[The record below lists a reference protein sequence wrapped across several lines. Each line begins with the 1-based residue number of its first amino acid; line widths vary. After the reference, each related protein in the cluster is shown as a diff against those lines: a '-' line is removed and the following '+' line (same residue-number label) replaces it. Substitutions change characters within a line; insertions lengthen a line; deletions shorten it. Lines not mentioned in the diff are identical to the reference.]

1 MQICEKAKSETKRG
15 QHRYGDARKSRA
27 SRVKRLPLTCTSAE
41 PKTLNAA
48 PAATALCASRP
59 PSSGLKSGRTYKDGT
74 WDGILLAEPVAEPG
88 PRPLFSAHDGAR
100 PGCPPPLSTSQSISP
115 RARSRLELAHTHF
128 HHLNPPA
135 GSLEIA
141 NAISIHHAPATLS
154 RDRCAVRA
162 SATRR
167 AHHSARPHTHHT

>member
-15 QHRYGDARKSRA
+15 QHRYGDGRDARKSRA

-48 PAATALCASRP
+48 PAATAHRGHRRADLRAD
-59 PSSGLKSGRTYKDGT
+59 GRKDGT

-162 SATRR
+162 SVTRR
-167 AHHSARPHTHHT
+167 AHYSARPHTHHT